1 MRRLPVVNVLPVP
14 SRHPVPLRSIT
25 RSCARVR
32 LSIVCFRAASTAAT
46 RGLVPALLVQGGAS
60 AARDGPPPAQ
70 VGSGPKPA
78 IGVPR
83 PLRVRGSSKPHRR
96 SSSASWAAVVRTVP
110 SMTRV
115 TIASSAPG
123 PKDLGSGALPGI
135 PCPKDLS
142 CDLVWIRPGDRFEL
156 LQPTCEA
163 IGQVQITELIR
174 CDPV

>member
-123 PKDLGSGALPGI
+123 SEGFRLRGASRYPMSEGSVLRSCLDPPRGSVRTSAADLRSN
-135 PCPKDLS
+135 
-142 CDLVWIRPGDRFEL
+142 RPGTDYR
-156 LQPTCEA
+156 
-163 IGQVQITELIR
+163 V
-174 CDPV
+174 DPL